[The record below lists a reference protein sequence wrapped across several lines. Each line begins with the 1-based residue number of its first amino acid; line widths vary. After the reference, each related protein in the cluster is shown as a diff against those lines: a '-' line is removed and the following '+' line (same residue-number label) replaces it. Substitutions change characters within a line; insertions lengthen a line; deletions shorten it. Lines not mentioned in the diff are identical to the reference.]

1 MKNGDPIKLN
11 FESLKTQKCITST
24 KKQKKK
30 NGVIYPDIT
39 LTPAVMV
46 IKMSKI
52 AQFFYFLLMTAKK
65 SITTIGLLGSR
76 LPVGRYQPLKIPD
89 FSVFCCLSSSFLFIS
104 S

>member
-1 MKNGDPIKLN
+1 MYYIN
-11 FESLKTQKCITST
+11 EKTKE
-24 KKQKKK
+24 K

>member
-1 MKNGDPIKLN
+1 MYYIN
-11 FESLKTQKCITST
+11 EKTKE
-24 KKQKKK
+24 K

-89 FSVFCCLSSSFLFIS
+89 LVFFVASAVLFYLYPHNLTS
-104 S
+104 ENSKA